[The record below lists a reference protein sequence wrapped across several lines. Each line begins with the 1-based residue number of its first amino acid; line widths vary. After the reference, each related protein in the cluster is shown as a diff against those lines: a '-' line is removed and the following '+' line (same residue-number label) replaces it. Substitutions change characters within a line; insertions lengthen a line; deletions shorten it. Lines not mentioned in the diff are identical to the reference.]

1 MDFTLIDRMLAFSDL
16 VGHADI
22 AYIEANR
29 KLEVMSWNLGAVRVF
44 GFSEDEAMTQQLY
57 ELVPLNKRE
66 LKNCSESSF
75 KTVVRTDIHG
85 EKIPYAL
92 YYSPIVEVKG
102 AKQGIAVLAKEIS
115 GNPKETAALKS
126 LDKGLEEIYEFA
138 PMGIFHVNKA
148 GNVVS
153 ANPEYAWMMGYESAE
168 AAAEQIS
175 DFAGQTFYDSE
186 KAEEF
191 MFGVYEGEE
200 VIRFRARLK
209 KKDESLV
216 WAMCY
221 AKATKDEDG
230 RINGFNGFAM
240 DISDTVR
247 AEDQLK
253 EANEKLK
260 MLSVMDGLTR
270 IPNRRRFDEYLIS
283 EWKRHYREKKP
294 LSLVMC
300 DIDFFK
306 LYNDNYGHQAG
317 DDCLVKV
324 AGTICDSASRA
335 ADLAAR
341 YGGEEFVLVLP
352 NTDPE
357 GAVSVAEEVRNNVL
371 KLQIDHEKS
380 KVNNH
385 VTLSLGVATMVPDEK
400 HHAEDLVSLA
410 DKALYEAK
418 QNGRNQSVC
427 KS

>member
-29 KLEVMSWNLGAVRVF
+29 KLEIMSWNLGAVRVF

-66 LKNCSESSF
+66 LKNCSESTF

-115 GNPKETAALKS
+115 GNPKEIAALRS
-126 LDKGLEEIYEFA
+126 SDKGLEDIYEFA

-200 VIRFRARLK
+200 VIRFRARLR
-209 KKDESLV
+209 KKDESPV

-260 MLSVMDGLTR
+260 MLSVMDGLTG
-270 IPNRRRFDEYLIS
+270 ISNRRRFDEYLLA

-317 DDCLVKV
+317 DDCLIKV
-324 AGTICDSASRA
+324 AGAVAGSASRA
-335 ADLAAR
+335 VDLAAR

-352 NTDPE
+352 NTDTE
-357 GAVSVAEEVRNNVL
+357 GAAAVAEEVRNNVL

-380 KVNNH
+380 KVNDH
-385 VTLSLGVATMVPDEK
+385 VSLSLGVATMVPDEK
-400 HHAEDLVSLA
+400 HRAQDLVALA
-410 DKALYEAK
+410 DKALYVAK
-418 QNGRNQSVC
+418 ENGRNQC
-427 KS
+427 IFKS